1 MIEHEA
7 ARVPLVNRY
16 YLYTLFGRA
25 LNHEPDEALLDALG
39 SRHTRDALAV
49 AQLLEDADR
58 DVPAPFAALPSPQE
72 AKSDYTKLLI
82 GPDRLPVSPW
92 ESVHV
97 TGDDL
102 LFQKHTLEVRE
113 AYRQAGFRTAGR
125 KAQPD
130 DHIATELDFL
140 AALAHRAYEAAEAT
154 DDALLASAL
163 GASQA
168 FLKEHL
174 LQWVDAFATGVAAA
188 TLATCLY
195 PQIAELVARF
205 ARCDL
210 RFVEGL
216 LGQLRK
222 TDE

>member
-7 ARVPLVNRY
+7 ALVPLVNRS
-16 YLYTLFGRA
+16 YLYTLFGRV
-25 LNHEPDEALLDALG
+25 LNHDPDDALLEALG
-39 SRHTRDALAV
+39 SPHTRDALA
-49 AQLLEDADR
+49 AAHLAEEGEKGAPALL
-58 DVPAPFAALPSPQE
+58 VALPSPQE
-72 AKSDYTKLLI
+72 ARADYTKLFI
-82 GPDRLPVSPW
+82 GPGRLPVSPW

-113 AYRQAGFRTAGR
+113 AYRQAGFRTTGR
-125 KAQPD
+125 QAQPD

-140 AALAHRAYEAAEAT
+140 AALAHQAYEAAEAK

-163 GASQA
+163 GASRT
-168 FLKEHL
+168 FLEEHL
-174 LQWVDAFATGVAAA
+174 LQWVDAFAAGVAAA
-188 TLATCLY
+188 ALATRLY

-210 RFVEGL
+210 RLVDGL
-216 LGQLRK
+216 LGQLRSSA
-222 TDE
+222 